1 MPKTGVSFVM
11 EFKGERVREVQE
23 KEEGEG
29 KEGERK
35 NEVMDDSVFCC
46 PVHEMGVILILR

>member
-1 MPKTGVSFVM
+1 MTRVSLVM
-11 EFKGERVREVQE
+11 EFKGERVREVRE
-23 KEEGEG
+23 KEEGER

-46 PVHEMGVILILR
+46 PVHEMVSS